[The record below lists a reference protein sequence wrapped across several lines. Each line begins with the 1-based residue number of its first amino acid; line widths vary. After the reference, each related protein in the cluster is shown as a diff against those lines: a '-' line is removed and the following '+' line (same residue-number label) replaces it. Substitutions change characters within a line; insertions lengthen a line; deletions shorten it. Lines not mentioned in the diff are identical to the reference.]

1 MGMIVSVNNF
11 VLIVIIKLYH
21 KNLDKITLMND
32 KVFTKP
38 IKKQFEFDEEVAVVF
53 DDMLNRSVPFYK
65 ESQDIT
71 KFFALKQLQ
80 DGGLLYDLGSS
91 TASLLINIAT
101 NTNNDKIRLVGLDN
115 SEAMLAQA
123 RKKSHALGAKIE
135 LHNADILE
143 FDYEKADVFVSNYT
157 LQFIRPLVREE
168 LVKKIAFSLKDD
180 GIFIFS
186 EKVISHH
193 SKLNKDLIEC
203 YYDFKKEQGYSAYE
217 ISQKREALENILV
230 PYSEDENIKMAKNC
244 GFSHCEVVF
253 RWANFATFIAIK

>member
-1 MGMIVSVNNF
+1 
-11 VLIVIIKLYH
+11 
-21 KNLDKITLMND
+21 MND

-38 IKKQFEFDEEVAVVF
+38 IEKQFEFDEEVAAVF
-53 DDMLNRSVPFYK
+53 DDMLERSVPFYK
-65 ESQDIT
+65 ESQKIT
-71 KFFALKQLQ
+71 EFFALKNLK
-80 DGGLLYDLGSS
+80 DGSILYDLGSS
-91 TASLLINIAT
+91 TASLLINISRKLEVDA
-101 NTNNDKIRLVGLDN
+101 RLVGLDN
-115 SEAMLAQA
+115 SDAMLEQA
-123 RKKSHALGAKIE
+123 RKKCLALGATIE
-135 LHNADILE
+135 LENADILE
-143 FDYEKADVFVSNYT
+143 YAYEEANVFVSNYT

-168 LVKKIAFSLKDD
+168 LVKKIADSLKKE

-217 ISQKREALENILV
+217 IMQKREALENVLV

-253 RWANFATFIAIK
+253 RWANFATFIAVK